1 MSQNNILHRDLK
13 LGNILIK
20 FTDEKKTNF
29 IPKLSD
35 YGFSKE
41 LNNYNYATCTHL
53 GTPATMAPEI
63 MKNQPYNEKSDL
75 WSVGIMMYQCYYREV
90 PYEGNN
96 ENDILSKINSNIPY
110 KQPEDAQFRDLINK
124 FPQARHSWKDYFN
137 HPFFV
142 GVENEQEMSYEFNN
156 FKISSSSSCN
166 NPNLGKSFTFGGFD
180 NAIKSA
186 SNNFGYSFSTDIFS
200 DNHNIYGEKKSSKT
214 LFNVNDYMDKKDD
227 FLSKIELLQRGN
239 GINDKEYQIIVE
251 ACIETQDKNPL
262 PISVMCMDKIKN
274 QLKGEWFVF
283 VISEEESNYDFFL
296 SYTYEDCFLTFKYG
310 NNIFQI
316 CRLE

>member
-1 MSQNNILHRDLK
+1 
-13 LGNILIK
+13 
-20 FTDEKKTNF
+20 
-29 IPKLSD
+29 
-35 YGFSKE
+35 
-41 LNNYNYATCTHL
+41 
-53 GTPATMAPEI
+53 MAPEI

-142 GVENEQEMSYEFNN
+142 GVENEQEMSYESNN
-156 FKISSSSSCN
+156 NIKISSSNSCN

-200 DNHNIYGEKKSSKT
+200 DNYNIYGEKKSSKT

-283 VISEEESNYDFFL
+283 VISE
-296 SYTYEDCFLTFKYG
+296 
-310 NNIFQI
+310 
-316 CRLE
+316 